1 MGNIKKYF
9 KEQKPEKVVRILI
22 KFVLISELN
31 LHHFQIL

>member
-22 KFVLISELN
+22 KFVLIHGADH
-31 LHHFQIL
+31 HHF